1 MQSDQNEKVEN
12 RTGKKAG
19 IWLAFSF
26 ALGLHFI
33 LLFLPITS
41 QMPVPESSR
50 ATIELQLTT
59 FSPQPETPLPP
70 VPEPEEP
77 VTEPLPVPE
86 LTAESPK
93 VVHEEQSVPV
103 PVTIEP
109 PALTTGLVAQNLPP
123 DLDNLSKPERRQLT
137 NTILMRQFI
146 TEESAVDQLFGKPLV
161 QNNTKIQQE
170 FHYPLKQ
177 NMMTMLDQPLPDMP
191 FAYEPD
197 LVYFAYEPGVKGD
210 LQRFW
215 DVITPEFGWRTRYG
229 TEVRCILILVI
240 MGCAWK

>member
-1 MQSDQNEKVEN
+1 MQSEQNEKVET
-12 RTGKKAG
+12 RTGKKTG
-19 IWLAFSF
+19 ILLAFSL
-26 ALGLHFI
+26 ALGFHFI
-33 LLFLPITS
+33 LLFLPISS

-59 FSPQPETPLPP
+59 FSPQPETLLPP

-77 VTEPLPVPE
+77 LTEPPPLPE
-86 LTAESPK
+86 FTAELPK
-93 VVHEEQSVPV
+93 EVHEEQSLPV

-109 PALTTGLVAQNLPP
+109 PAVTTGFVARNPPP
-123 DLDNLSKPERRQLT
+123 DLDNLSKPETRQLT

-146 TEESAVDQLFGKPLV
+146 TEESAVDQLFGRPLV
-161 QNNTKIQQE
+161 QNNTEIQKE

-177 NMMTMLDQPLPDMP
+177 NMTTMLDQPLPDVP
-191 FAYEPD
+191 FAYTPD

-229 TEVRCILILVI
+229 IEVRCVLVLVLV
-240 MGCAWK
+240 GCGWK